1 MSRRL
6 LSFLASRLPP
16 RWIRWGGRLRDRFPV
31 FSPVVQWL
39 ARDLLAAEGIIRH
52 GIGAG
57 LRFDAR
63 SGSAGYLFGTAEPQ
77 EQAALAHY
85 LKADDVF
92 YDIGANIGFFAVLA
106 ARLVGSS
113 GRVYAFEPN
122 PACSSQVR
130 RNADLNGFS
139 HVEVVE
145 AAVSSTSGHAR
156 LRLGGTNL
164 SSAIAGES
172 EPGIDVALISVDDFM
187 RDKSPRPPALVMIDV
202 EGAEIEVLRG
212 MRETI
217 SRHRPVIMCE
227 VHWIGEQFLKY
238 CAEHLTPAG
247 YTVRPLDGRDFSA
260 EPSRFH
266 ALLLPGSAATGEPLG
281 DRGQRQ

>member
-1 MSRRL
+1 RRSRSATTPGSPRTCSSGPASRSATAPSSARDRPCLPTCRRGRCASAPPPGRSRIESFEVEPNMSRRL

-172 EPGIDVALISVDDFM
+172 EPGIDVALISVEDFM
-187 RDKSPRPPALVMIDV
+187 RDTSQQTPALVMFYV
-202 EGAEIEVLRG
+202 QGAAFG
-212 MRETI
+212 
-217 SRHRPVIMCE
+217 
-227 VHWIGEQFLKY
+227 
-238 CAEHLTPAG
+238 
-247 YTVRPLDGRDFSA
+247 
-260 EPSRFH
+260 
-266 ALLLPGSAATGEPLG
+266 
-281 DRGQRQ
+281 